1 MSDIFISY
9 ARSTA
14 HHAKAVAEA
23 LRSLGYRV
31 WLDDELPAHRGYA
44 DVIEERLQAAKA
56 VVVIWSAEA
65 VKSQWV
71 QSEADRAREADKL
84 VQLTVD
90 GARLPMPFD
99 RIQCADMTGW
109 TGDVEAPGWRKVAA
123 SVADLIGGEG
133 EATPPAPVMAPP
145 APPPLPSKPSI
156 AVLPFA
162 NLSGDAE
169 QDYFADGMVEEIVAA
184 LSRIR
189 SIFVIASGSGLS
201 FKGKGIGAQEAARQL
216 GVRYVL
222 EGSVRQAGGRV
233 RIAVKLIDGADG
245 AQVWSDRI
253 EDTLEDVFALQ
264 DTVALRVAA
273 QIEPTVSDAE
283 VRRAAKRPTDNMGSY
298 DLYLRAV
305 SHFIA
310 GAKPGVLQALDL
322 LDRAIELDPDYAW
335 ALSTAA
341 VCEYLV
347 TLYGWSDD
355 RAASRERSIEMAHRA
370 LKAAGDDPMVLS
382 QVALTIADLEGDM
395 DAAIALA
402 DRAMALNPGAS
413 MAWAISGALRV
424 RAGDADLAS
433 EHLECAMRLDPIGA
447 TRPTRMGLLAQAR
460 YFQGRYAEAVALSK
474 EFVQQTESAA
484 GYAFLAAGQGRLG
497 QREGAQAALERYR
510 ALSPVPIEFLARSVL
525 RDPTYVGLFLEG
537 IGLAE
542 GKDP

>member
-1 MSDIFISY
+1 
-9 ARSTA
+9 
-14 HHAKAVAEA
+14 
-23 LRSLGYRV
+23 
-31 WLDDELPAHRGYA
+31 
-44 DVIEERLQAAKA
+44 
-56 VVVIWSAEA
+56 
-65 VKSQWV
+65 
-71 QSEADRAREADKL
+71 
-84 VQLTVD
+84 
-90 GARLPMPFD
+90 
-99 RIQCADMTGW
+99 
-109 TGDVEAPGWRKVAA
+109 
-123 SVADLIGGEG
+123 
-133 EATPPAPVMAPP
+133 
-145 APPPLPSKPSI
+145 
-156 AVLPFA
+156 
-162 NLSGDAE
+162 
-169 QDYFADGMVEEIVAA
+169 MVEEIVAA

-201 FKGKGIGAQEAARQL
+201 FKGKGISAQEAARQL

-273 QIEPTVSDAE
+273 QIEPTVGDAE
-283 VRRAAKRPTDNMGSY
+283 VRRAAKRPTENMGSY
-298 DLYLRAV
+298 DLYLRAI
-305 SHFIA
+305 SHFMV
-310 GAKPGVLQALDL
+310 GAKPAVLQALEL

-370 LKAAGDDPMVLS
+370 LKAAGDDAMVLS

-395 DAAIALA
+395 DAAIAMA
-402 DRAMALNPGAS
+402 DRAMALSPGAS

-433 EHLECAMRLDPIGA
+433 EHLETSVRLDPIGA

-474 EFVQQTESAA
+474 EFVQQTDSAA
-484 GYAFLAAGQGRLG
+484 GYTFLAAGHGRLG
-497 QREGAQAALERYR
+497 QREAAQAALERYR
-510 ALSPVPIEFLARSVL
+510 ALSPVPIEFLARAVL
-525 RDPTYVGLFLEG
+525 RDPTYVGLLLEG
-537 IGLAE
+537 IDLAE
-542 GKDP
+542 GKTP

>member
-14 HHAKAVAEA
+14 QQAQAVAEA

-31 WLDDELPAHRGYA
+31 WSDDELPAHRGYA
-44 DVIEERLQAAKA
+44 DVIEERLHAAKA

-65 VKSQWV
+65 AKSQWV

-84 VQLTVD
+84 VQLNID
-90 GARLPMPFD
+90 GAKLPMPFD
-99 RIQCADMTGW
+99 RIQCAEMTGW
-109 TGDVEAPGWRKVAA
+109 TGDLEAPGWRKVVA
-123 SVADLIGGEG
+123 SVTELITGEG
-133 EATPPAPVMAPP
+133 AAPLPVAATTS
-145 APPPLPSKPSI
+145 PPPLPSKPSI
-156 AVLPFA
+156 AVLPFT

-233 RIAVKLIDGADG
+233 RIAYRLIDGLDG

-283 VRRAAKRPTDNMGSY
+283 VRRAARRPTENMGSY

-305 SHFIA
+305 SHFIL
-310 GAKPGVLQALDL
+310 GAKPAVLQALDL
-322 LDRAIELDPDYAW
+322 LYRAIELDPDYAW

-370 LKAAGDDPMVLS
+370 LKAAGDDAMVLS

-402 DRAMALNPGAS
+402 DRAMALSPGAS

-433 EHLECAMRLDPIGA
+433 EHLEASIRLDPIGA

-474 EFVQQTESAA
+474 EFVQQTDSAA
-484 GYAFLAAGQGRLG
+484 GYAFLAAGHGRLG
-497 QREGAQAALERYR
+497 QRDAALAALERYR
-510 ALSPVPIEFLARSVL
+510 ALSPMPIEFLARAVL
-525 RDPTYVGLFLEG
+525 RDPTYVTLFLEG
-537 IGLAE
+537 IELAE
-542 GKDP
+542 GKTP

>member
-1 MSDIFISY
+1 MSDIFVSY

-14 HHAKAVAEA
+14 HHAQAVAEA
-23 LRSLGYRV
+23 LRGLGYRV

-44 DVIEERLQAAKA
+44 DVIEERLRDAKA

-99 RIQCADMTGW
+99 RIQCADLAGW
-109 TGDVEAPGWRKVAA
+109 TGDLEAPGWRKVAA
-123 SVADLIGGEG
+123 SVADLVGGEG
-133 EATPPAPVMAPP
+133 VTAPPAPVMAPP
-145 APPPLPSKPSI
+145 PPSLPSKPSI
-156 AVLPFA
+156 AVLPFV
-162 NLSGDAE
+162 NLSGDAA

-201 FKGKGIGAQEAARQL
+201 FKGKGVSAQEAARQL

-233 RIAVKLIDGADG
+233 RIGVRLIDAADG

-264 DTVALRVAA
+264 DTVALRVAG

-298 DLYLRAV
+298 DLYLRAI
-305 SHFIA
+305 SHFIV
-310 GAKPGVLQALDL
+310 GAKPAVLQALDL
-322 LDRAIELDPDYAW
+322 LYRAIELDPDYAW

-370 LKAAGDDPMVLS
+370 LKAAGDDAMVLS

-433 EHLECAMRLDPIGA
+433 EHLECSIRLDPIGA

-460 YFQGRYAEAVALSK
+460 YFQGRFAEAVALSK

-484 GYAFLAAGQGRLG
+484 GYAFLAAGHGRLG
-497 QREGAQAALERYR
+497 QRDAAQAALERYR
-510 ALSPVPIEFLARSVL
+510 VLSPMPIEFLARAVL
-525 RDPTYVGLFLEG
+525 RDPTYVDLFLEG

-542 GKDP
+542 GKTR

>member
-14 HHAKAVAEA
+14 QQAQAVADA

-31 WLDDELPAHRGYA
+31 WSDDQLPAHRGYA
-44 DVIEERLQAAKA
+44 DVIEERLRAAKA

-65 VKSQWV
+65 ARSQWV

-84 VQLTVD
+84 VQLNID
-90 GARLPMPFD
+90 GSKLPMPFD

-109 TGDVEAPGWRKVAA
+109 TGDLAAPGWRKVVA
-123 SVADLIGGEG
+123 SVADLVSG
-133 EATPPAPVMAPP
+133 EAATAPP
-145 APPPLPSKPSI
+145 AMTVPPLPEKPSI

-201 FKGKGIGAQEAARQL
+201 FKGKGISAQEAARQL

-273 QIEPTVSDAE
+273 QIEPTVGDAE
-283 VRRAAKRPTDNMGSY
+283 VRRAAKRPTENMGSY
-298 DLYLRAV
+298 DLYLRAI
-305 SHFIA
+305 SHFIV
-310 GAKPGVLQALDL
+310 GAKPAVLQALEL

-370 LKAAGDDPMVLS
+370 LKAAGDDAMVLS

-395 DAAIALA
+395 DAAIAMA
-402 DRAMALNPGAS
+402 DRAMALSPGAS

-433 EHLECAMRLDPIGA
+433 EHLETSVRLDPIGA

-474 EFVQQTESAA
+474 EFVQQTDSAA
-484 GYAFLAAGQGRLG
+484 GYAFLAAGHGRLG
-497 QREGAQAALERYR
+497 QREAAQAALERYR
-510 ALSPVPIEFLARSVL
+510 ALSPVPIEFLARAVL
-525 RDPTYVGLFLEG
+525 RHPTYVGLLLEG
-537 IGLAE
+537 IDLAE
-542 GKDP
+542 GKTP

>member
-14 HHAKAVAEA
+14 QQAQAVADA
-23 LRSLGYRV
+23 LRALGYQV
-31 WLDDELPAHRGYA
+31 WRDDQLPAHRGYA
-44 DVIEERLQAAKA
+44 DVIEERLHAAKA

-65 VKSQWV
+65 AKSHWV
-71 QSEADRAREADKL
+71 QSEADRARADNKL
-84 VQLTVD
+84 VQLNID
-90 GARLPMPFD
+90 DSRLPMPFD
-99 RIQCADMTGW
+99 RIQCADLTGW
-109 TGDVEAPGWRKVAA
+109 TGDLEAPGWRKVVA
-123 SVADLIGGEG
+123 SVAELISGE
-133 EATPPAPVMAPP
+133 VAPP
-145 APPPLPSKPSI
+145 PLVAAPPPLPSKPSI

-162 NLSGDAE
+162 NLSGDPE

-189 SIFVIASGSGLS
+189 SIFVIASGSGMA
-201 FKGKGIGAQEAARQL
+201 FKGKGVAAQDAARQL

-222 EGSVRQAGGRV
+222 EGSVRQAGDRV
-233 RIAVKLIDGADG
+233 RIAVRLIDGLDG
-245 AQVWSDRI
+245 TQVWADRI

-298 DLYLRAV
+298 DLYLRAI
-305 SHFIA
+305 SHFIV
-310 GAKPGVLQALDL
+310 GAKPAVLEALAL
-322 LDRAIELDPDYAW
+322 LDRAIDLDPDYAW

-355 RAASRERSIEMAHRA
+355 RAASRERSIDMAHRA
-370 LKAAGDDPMVLS
+370 LKAASDDAMVLS

-395 DAAIALA
+395 DAAVALA
-402 DRAMALNPGAS
+402 DRAMALSPGAS

-433 EHLECAMRLDPIGA
+433 EHLECSIRLDPIGA

-474 EFVQQTESAA
+474 EFVQQTDSAA
-484 GYAFLAAGQGRLG
+484 GYAFLAAGHGRLG
-497 QREGAQAALERYR
+497 QREAAHAALERYR
-510 ALSPVPIEFLARSVL
+510 ALSPMPIEFLARAVL
-525 RDPTYVGLFLEG
+525 RDPTYVGLFLDG
-537 IGLAE
+537 IAMAE
-542 GKDP
+542 DESA